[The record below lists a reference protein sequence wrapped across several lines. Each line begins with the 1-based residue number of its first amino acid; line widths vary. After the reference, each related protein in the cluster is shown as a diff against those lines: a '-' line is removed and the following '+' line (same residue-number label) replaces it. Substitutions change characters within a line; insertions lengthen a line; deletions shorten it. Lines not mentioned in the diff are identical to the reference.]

1 MLYKNIC
8 CEYSFEVPL
17 MNTLQHNIIM
27 VYGEIRKYISTLS
40 CNFFLN
46 SSTGVHHM
54 YSICLSIFSFYV
66 ITSVYCLLDFIG
78 IFMFTL
84 LLTRATVCQCLF
96 YGMLSINGLNSLF
109 INYNVNYFNWFSHK
123 LLCQLH

>member
-8 CEYSFEVPL
+8 CGYSFEVSL
-17 MNTLQHNIIM
+17 MSTLQHNIM
-27 VYGEIRKYISTLS
+27 FYGEIRKHISTLS

-46 SSTGVHHM
+46 PSTGVHHM
-54 YSICLSIFSFYV
+54 YSIFLSIFSFYV

-84 LLTRATVCQCLF
+84 LLTSNCLS
-96 YGMLSINGLNSLF
+96 MSLLW
-109 INYNVNYFNWFSHK
+109 NAKHK
-123 LLCQLH
+123 WVK